1 MSEFEHSSLGP
12 SKWDR
17 WVRCPG
23 SVALSRGL
31 PDNAGR
37 EAAQGTAFHHLVAMC
52 AENGLDPLDFV
63 GEGNGVPVEEWFFE
77 FDLEMAEAAEEGM
90 YLIETLQD
98 NPKWE
103 VLIENRVD
111 ISPWAGE
118 GQFGSADV
126 IAWNV
131 EDAHIVIFDWK
142 YGQGV
147 PVYPEDC
154 YQLYGYALG
163 SWKSFVCDAFT
174 KDGIGTCPPFNEIRV
189 DLIIEQP
196 RIAAA
201 GGTYT
206 TTHADVFEMGH
217 KAKSA
222 LASIDDPEALHPG
235 EHQCAFCPAQT
246 VCRAYN
252 DWMLRTCGSEFE
264 DLEARG
270 EESFDLSPGLMPHS
284 RSAVIRMAP
293 LIRRWLDKLHAE
305 AFHDAEHGYD
315 VPGFKLVPGRRG
327 RRKWR
332 EEHIDL
338 ARARLQYRV
347 GPARVHEPKKL
358 ISPAQAEKL
367 VGKREFYE
375 VFSDFVVQGDAK
387 RVLVAESDSREALPS
402 IEDEFDNL
410 DL

>member
-23 SVALSRGL
+23 SVALSKGL
-31 PDNAGR
+31 PDNAGW
-37 EAAQGTAFHHLVAMC
+37 EAAEGTAFHHLVAMC

-63 GEGNGVPVEEWFFE
+63 GEGNGIPVEDWFFE
-77 FDLEMAEAAEEGM
+77 YNLEMAESAEEGM

-103 VLIENRVD
+103 VLIEKRVD

-163 SWKSFVCDAFT
+163 GWESFIAFAFDKGGHRRT
-174 KDGIGTCPPFNEIRV
+174 PWTEIRV

-201 GGTYT
+201 GGTHT
-206 TTHADVFEMGH
+206 TTLADVMEMGER
-217 KAKSA
+217 AKRA
-222 LASIDDPEALHPG
+222 LESVDDPESVHPG
-235 EHQCAFCPAQT
+235 EHQCSFCPAQT
-246 VCRAYN
+246 YCRAHE
-252 DWMLRTCGSEFE
+252 DWMLRICGSEFE

-270 EESFDLSPGLMPHS
+270 EESFTLSPALTPTS
-284 RSAVIRMAP
+284 RSAVLRMAP
-293 LIRRWLDKLHAE
+293 QIRRWLDRLHAE
-305 AFHDAEHGYD
+305 AFHDAEHGYE

-332 EEHIDL
+332 EAHIDL

-347 GPARVHEPKKL
+347 GPLKVHEPKKL

-367 VGKREFYE
+367 VGKREFHE
-375 VFSDFVVQGDAK
+375 VFSDFVEQGAAK
-387 RVLVAESDSREALPS
+387 SVLVAESDSREALPS